1 LILRVRARKIRGDRG
16 KILRRILPLRSAPA
30 LSHARRAD

>member
-1 LILRVRARKIRGDRG
+1 VRARKIRGDRG
-16 KILRRILPLRSAPA
+16 NIRRRPA